1 MGASSSRPAARSSR
15 SVVRRSDRF
24 HRAMLGSDAAP
35 VERSYAALLR
45 VPGFAR
51 VALGTLLARLGG
63 QMWEIVLVLFVLA
76 RYRSASLAGLTVLLA
91 ILPGLAL
98 SPVAGALLDRQ
109 GRVRLMILDYA
120 VTAGLM
126 ATIAVL
132 SLGHR
137 LPPVLLLLIVS
148 ILGVSN
154 ILSITGAR
162 SLFPLMLPRA
172 LWDRANGLDTS
183 MYSLTAVVG
192 PAIAG
197 LVVAN
202 FGPEAGLLLTAGV
215 VAIASLSLVGVHE
228 PIARV
233 DSRGSLIGDARAALL
248 YVVRHASLRGLA
260 VTLFLANLG
269 FGVIPVGLPV
279 LVLRHLHGSAANVG
293 QIFAVVGLAG
303 LAAGLL
309 IGRVNTEGRE
319 RLLIAGCIAIQVP
332 TLVPLAFTNSWVMVF
347 AIALIAGATGSI
359 INVGIFALRQCRTDP
374 AWFGRAFAVSMS
386 LNFAGVPIGSALSGP
401 LLEQSIALPLLL
413 GAGITAVGA
422 GGALV
427 LVPKYTQA
435 EGNGVRSDGKDAMLS
450 VDPRAL

>member
-1 MGASSSRPAARSSR
+1 
-15 SVVRRSDRF
+15 
-24 HRAMLGSDAAP
+24 MLGPTPGSIAP
-35 VERSYAALLR
+35 SYAALLR
-45 VPGFAR
+45 VPGFGR

-63 QMWEIVLVLFVLA
+63 QMWEIVLVLFVLQ
-76 RYRSASLAGLTVLLA
+76 RYQSPSLAGLAVLLA

-192 PAIAG
+192 PAIASG
-197 LVVAN
+197 
-202 FGPEAGLLLTAGV
+202 
-215 VAIASLSLVGVHE
+215 SLVGVHE
-228 PIARV
+228 PIARA
-233 DSRGSLIGDARAALL
+233 DSAGSLIGDAGAALR
-248 YVVRHASLRGLA
+248 YVVRHRSLRGLA
-260 VTLFLANLG
+260 ITLFLANLG
-269 FGVIPVGLPV
+269 FGVIPVGIPV
-279 LVLRHLHGSAANVG
+279 LVLRHLHGSAATVG

-303 LAAGLL
+303 LVAGLL
-309 IGRVNTEGRE
+309 IGRVSTEGRE
-319 RLLIAGCIAIQVP
+319 RRLDRRLHRDPGAH
-332 TLVPLAFTNSWVMVF
+332 
-347 AIALIAGATGSI
+347 AGAAGVHEQLASGLCHRRHRRRRRIRYQRRDLRAPSAAHGSRLVRTRLCCI
-359 INVGIFALRQCRTDP
+359 DEPQLCRRADRISTVRPVTRAIDRGAAAAGSGHQRRRRGRRAGADPEARRRNALRGTRQTGKTPCLRSTR
-374 AWFGRAFAVSMS
+374 GRW
-386 LNFAGVPIGSALSGP
+386 
-401 LLEQSIALPLLL
+401 
-413 GAGITAVGA
+413 
-422 GGALV
+422 LV
-427 LVPKYTQA
+427 A
-435 EGNGVRSDGKDAMLS
+435 
-450 VDPRAL
+450 

>member
-1 MGASSSRPAARSSR
+1 
-15 SVVRRSDRF
+15 
-24 HRAMLGSDAAP
+24 MLEPTPGSIP
-35 VERSYAALLR
+35 PSYAALLR
-45 VPGFAR
+45 VPGFGR

-63 QMWEIVLVLFVLA
+63 QMWEIVLVLFVLQ
-76 RYRSASLAGLTVLLA
+76 RYQSAGLAGLTVLLS
-91 ILPGLAL
+91 ILPGLVL

-126 ATIAVL
+126 ATIVVL

-137 LPPVLLLLIVS
+137 LPPPLLLLIVAV
-148 ILGVSN
+148 LGVSN

-197 LVVAN
+197 IVVAR
-202 FGPEAGLLLTAGV
+202 FGPEAGLLVTGGV
-215 VAIASLSLVGVHE
+215 AAIASLSLVGVHE
-228 PIARV
+228 PVARV
-233 DSRGSLIGDARAALL
+233 DSGASLIGDARAALL

-332 TLVPLAFTNSWVMVF
+332 TLVLLAFTNSWTMVF
-347 AIALIAGATGSI
+347 AIALIAGATGSM
-359 INVGIFALRQCRTDP
+359 INVGIFALRQRRTDP

-401 LLEQSIALPLLL
+401 LLEQSIVLPLLL
-413 GAGITAVGA
+413 GAAITAVAAVAALILIPKRHRSSDPDGA
-422 GGALV
+422 PG
-427 LVPKYTQA
+427 T
-435 EGNGVRSDGKDAMLS
+435 
-450 VDPRAL
+450 RAAAD

>member
-1 MGASSSRPAARSSR
+1 
-15 SVVRRSDRF
+15 
-24 HRAMLGSDAAP
+24 MLEPSPGSIAP
-35 VERSYAALLR
+35 SYAALLR
-45 VPGFAR
+45 VPGFGR

-63 QMWEIVLVLFVLA
+63 QMWEIVLVLFVLQ
-76 RYRSASLAGLTVLLA
+76 RYQSPGLAGLTVLLS
-91 ILPGLAL
+91 ILPGLVL

-126 ATIAVL
+126 ATIVVL

-137 LPPVLLLLIVS
+137 LPPPLLLLIVAV
-148 ILGVSN
+148 LGVSN

-197 LVVAN
+197 IVVAR
-202 FGPEAGLLLTAGV
+202 FGPEAGLLATGGV
-215 VAIASLSLVGVHE
+215 AAIASLSLVGVHE
-228 PIARV
+228 PVARV
-233 DSRGSLIGDARAALL
+233 DSGASLIGDARAALL

-319 RLLIAGCIAIQVP
+319 RLLIASCITIQVP
-332 TLVPLAFTNSWVMVF
+332 TLVLLAFTNSWTMVF
-347 AIALIAGATGSI
+347 AIAVIAGATGSI
-359 INVGIFALRQCRTDP
+359 INVGIFALRQRRTEP
-374 AWFGRAFAVSMS
+374 AWFGRAFAVSLS
-386 LNFAGVPIGSALSGP
+386 LNFAGLPIGSALSGP

-413 GAGITAVGA
+413 GAAVTAVAAVAALLLIPARAAA
-422 GGALV
+422 G
-427 LVPKYTQA
+427 
-435 EGNGVRSDGKDAMLS
+435 
-450 VDPRAL
+450 

>member
-1 MGASSSRPAARSSR
+1 
-15 SVVRRSDRF
+15 
-24 HRAMLGSDAAP
+24 MLGPSSQS
-35 VERSYAALLR
+35 VEPSYAALLR
-45 VPGFAR
+45 VPGFGR
-51 VALGTLLARLGG
+51 VVLGTLLARLGG
-63 QMWEIVLVLFVLA
+63 QMLEIALVLFVLQ
-76 RYRSASLAGLTVLLA
+76 RYQSPSLAGLTVLLS

-126 ATIAVL
+126 AAIVTL
-132 SLGHR
+132 SLAHR
-137 LPPVLLLLIVS
+137 LPPPLLLLIVS
-148 ILGVSN
+148 VLGVSN

-162 SLFPLMLPRA
+162 SLFPLMVPRT

-183 MYSLTAVVG
+183 LYSLTAVIG
-192 PAIAG
+192 PATAG
-197 LVVAN
+197 VVVAR
-202 FGPEAGLLLTAGV
+202 FGPEAALLVTASV
-215 VAIASLSLVGVHE
+215 AAIAAVSLVGVHE

-233 DSRGSLIGDARAALL
+233 DSGGSLIGDAWAALL

-260 VTLFLANLG
+260 ITLFLANLG
-269 FGVIPVGLPV
+269 FGVIPVGLPL

-332 TLVPLAFTNSWVMVF
+332 TLALLAFTNSLPMVF
-347 AIALIAGATGSI
+347 AIAVIAGAAGSV
-359 INVGIFALRQCRTDP
+359 INVGIFALRQRRTDP

-401 LLEQSIALPLLL
+401 LLEQSLALPLLL
-413 GAGITAVGA
+413 GAAVTLVA
-422 GGALV
+422 AVAALV
-427 LVPKYTQA
+427 LIPGQQPA
-435 EGNGVRSDGKDAMLS
+435 EAR
-450 VDPRAL
+450 

>member
-1 MGASSSRPAARSSR
+1 
-15 SVVRRSDRF
+15 
-24 HRAMLGSDAAP
+24 MLEPMPGSATP
-35 VERSYAALLR
+35 SYAALLR
-45 VPGFAR
+45 VSGFAR

-63 QMWEIVLVLFVLA
+63 QMWEIVLVLFVLQ
-76 RYRSASLAGLTVLLA
+76 RYQSPGLAGLTVLLS

-109 GRVRLMILDYA
+109 GRIRLMILDYA
-120 VTAGLM
+120 VTAALT
-126 ATIAVL
+126 ATIVLL

-137 LPPVLLLLIVS
+137 LSPPLLLLIVS
-148 ILGVSN
+148 VLGVSN

-183 MYSLTAVVG
+183 MYSLTAIVG

-197 LVVAN
+197 LVVAR
-202 FGPEAGLLLTAGV
+202 FGPEAGLAVTAA
-215 VAIASLSLVGVHE
+215 VAAVASISLVGVHE
-228 PIARV
+228 PIAPAG
-233 DSRGSLIGDARAALL
+233 SGGSLIGDAWAALL

-260 VTLFLANLG
+260 ITLFLANLG

-309 IGRVNTEGRE
+309 VGRLNTEGRE
-319 RLLIAGCIAIQVP
+319 RLLIAVCIALQVP
-332 TLVPLAFTNSWVMVF
+332 TLVLLAFTGSWAMVF
-347 AIALIAGATGSI
+347 AIAVIAGATGSV
-359 INVGIFALRQCRTDP
+359 INIGIFALRQRRTDP
-374 AWFGRAFAVSMS
+374 AWFGRAFAVSLS

-401 LLEQSIALPLLL
+401 LLEQSLVLPLLL
-413 GAGITAVGA
+413 GAAITAVA
-422 GGALV
+422 TVAALT
-427 LVPKYTQA
+427 LIPKSPPAT
-435 EGNGVRSDGKDAMLS
+435 GV
-450 VDPRAL
+450 

>member
-1 MGASSSRPAARSSR
+1 
-15 SVVRRSDRF
+15 
-24 HRAMLGSDAAP
+24 MLGPTPGSIAP
-35 VERSYAALLR
+35 SYVALLR
-45 VPGFAR
+45 VPGFGR

-63 QMWEIVLVLFVLA
+63 QMWEIVLVLFVLQ
-76 RYRSASLAGLTVLLA
+76 RYQSPSLAGLAVLLA

-197 LVVAN
+197 LVVAR
-202 FGPEAGLLLTAGV
+202 FGPEAGLLVTAGV
-215 VAIASLSLVGVHE
+215 AAIASGSLVGVHE
-228 PIARV
+228 PIARA
-233 DSRGSLIGDARAALL
+233 DSAGSLIGDAGAALR
-248 YVVRHASLRGLA
+248 YVVRHRSLRGLA
-260 VTLFLANLG
+260 ITLFLANLG
-269 FGVIPVGLPV
+269 FGVIPVGIPV
-279 LVLRHLHGSAANVG
+279 LVLRHLHGSAATVG

-303 LAAGLL
+303 LVAGLL
-309 IGRVNTEGRE
+309 IGRVRTEGRE
-319 RLLIAGCIAIQVP
+319 RRLIAGCIAIQVP
-332 TLVPLAFTNSWVMVF
+332 TLVLLAFTSSLPVVF
-347 AIALIAGATGSI
+347 AIAVIAGAAGSV
-359 INVGIFALRQCRTDP
+359 INVGIFALRQRRTDP

-386 LNFAGVPIGSALSGP
+386 LNFAGAPIGSALSGP
-401 LLEQSIALPLLL
+401 LLEQSIAVPLLL
-413 GAGITAVGA
+413 GAAINVVAVVAALALIPKHAA
-422 GGALV
+422 GT
-427 LVPKYTQA
+427 P
-435 EGNGVRSDGKDAMLS
+435 
-450 VDPRAL
+450 